1 MDPKQFFLY
10 DDSVARNWQPFS
22 LTRPIGEMLFGTETI
37 RARIER
43 LFGAGCCGHLAGDAL
58 LGFEEPGAPRCIPV
72 ESVGNVGTRIYLNS
86 RFVPQAGFAPVTGG
100 GPALLTAGPAIVG
113 ACVPHGTALPP
124 GLLAAAARLAGRT
137 PRRSRCSQG
146 FHHERPEALPTWP
159 MRSVSGR
166 LLETVWELMA
176 ANGDQLRRD
185 GARFEEKG
193 LPAGVHRIASGKI
206 SLAECAVI
214 EPGVVLDPSGGPI
227 ILSQGTRVQAPAR
240 ITGPLYLGPDSRIL
254 GGVVREASI
263 GPGCRIRGE
272 VQSCVILGFTNKAHD
287 GFLGHSIVGG
297 WVNLGAMTTNSDLK
311 NTYSPVRVI
320 IGGRRTDTGLLKVGC
335 FLGDHVRTGIGT
347 MLHTGTVVGAGSNLF
362 GDGMPPRDV
371 PPFSWGTGSDLSE
384 YRLDRFLETAATV
397 MARRGIKMT
406 DGVQRLYRR
415 VFAATTPLRAS
426 MRPR

>member
-1 MDPKQFFLY
+1 MDSKRLFLY
-10 DDSVARNWQPFS
+10 DDPVARNWQPFS

-43 LFGAGCCGHLAGDAL
+43 LLGAGCSGHLSGDAL
-58 LGFEEPGAPRCIPV
+58 LGFEEPGAPRCTTV
-72 ESVGNVGTRIYLNS
+72 DGAGGVGTRLYLNS
-86 RFVPQAGFAPVTGG
+86 RFVPQAGFAAAACATGVTGG
-100 GPALLTAGPAIVG
+100 GPALLTAGPAVVG
-113 ACVPHGTALPP
+113 AWVPHGTEFPS
-124 GLLAAAARLAGRT
+124 GLLA
-137 PRRSRCSQG
+137 
-146 FHHERPEALPTWP
+146 PEDPPAWP
-159 MRSVSGR
+159 MRPVSGR

-185 GARFEEKG
+185 GARFTEKG
-193 LPAGVHRIASGKI
+193 LPAGVHRIGSGKI
-206 SLAECAVI
+206 SLAESAAV
-214 EPGVVLDPSGGPI
+214 EPGVVLDPSAGPI
-227 ILSQGTRVQAPAR
+227 ILSRGARVQAPAR
-240 ITGPLYLGPDSRIL
+240 ITGPLYMGPDSRIL

-287 GFLGHSIVGG
+287 GFLGHSIVGC

-320 IGGRRTDTGLLKVGC
+320 IGGRKTDTGLLKVGC

-347 MLHTGTVVGAGSNLF
+347 MLQTGTVVGAGSNLF

-397 MARRGIKMT
+397 MARRGITMT

-415 VFAATTPLRAS
+415 AFAATAPLRAAA
-426 MRPR
+426 RPR